1 MCKRSN
7 YPKYLQKRGREHPAI
22 ERSTRSAVVT
32 GKHCPRLLPTQAHLH
47 SGPRGR
53 VCSDSGFLCQ
63 TPAASPHPSP
73 SEAPAGRPLPH
84 SCSRPFPATSLP
96 TSLKALYQTSSW
108 PLPLI
113 TIPHQRL
120 RQRLLL
126 PCPCPSE
133 SLAGTPGEAA
143 QGMGEH
149 FFFFFF
155 WTYSCRADPDAA
167 GSQEAI
173 GERLILES
181 RRGSV

>member
-96 TSLKALYQTSSW
+96 TSLRALYQTPSW

-133 SLAGTPGEAA
+133 SLAGTSGEAV
-143 QGMGEH
+143 QGVGEH
-149 FFFFFF
+149 FFFFFGL
-155 WTYSCRADPDAA
+155 THA
-167 GSQEAI
+167 GQTQTPLGA
-173 GERLILES
+173 
-181 RRGSV
+181 RRQLGKD